1 MISYLIF
8 YFIVSTIFVIATLGL
23 NLQWGFAGLF
33 NAGVVAFMAIGGY
46 TFAILVGAP
55 RSDGIGGFGLPF
67 AMALPFAMIASAIA
81 ALVIGW
87 ATMRLREDFL
97 AIATFGIAI
106 TMQLIANNADF
117 LTGGSLGLHGLPRP
131 LAGAFHDSTSYN
143 AFYLLIVAVI
153 ATCAYVLLQAIVN
166 SPWGVSLRAIRDDEV
181 AAESLGKPVAQRRL
195 EAFMLGASLMG
206 LAGALY
212 AGFISY
218 ISPEDFQPLITF
230 QIWAML
236 IVGGSG
242 SNRGAVLGAI
252 VVWGLWTLS
261 GTAINSL
268 FGSEIATMAG
278 ALQSIL
284 IGLVLVLMLVFRPQG
299 LLGASPAPSTKS

>member
-8 YFIVSTIFVIATLGL
+8 FLVVSVIFVIATLGL

-55 RSDGIGGFGLPF
+55 RGEGIGGFGLPF
-67 AMALPFAMIASAIA
+67 AMALPCAMVASAVA
-81 ALVIGW
+81 SLVIGW

-97 AIATFGIAI
+97 AIATFGIAV
-106 TMQLIANNADF
+106 TMQLVANNADA

-131 LAGAFHDSTSYN
+131 FGDAFHDSTSYN

-153 ATCAYVLLQAIVN
+153 AACAYVLLQAIVD
-166 SPWGVSLRAIRDDEV
+166 SPWGTSLRAIRDDEA
-181 AAESLGKPVAQRRL
+181 AAESLGKPVARRRL

-218 ISPEDFQPLITF
+218 ISPADFQPLITF

-236 IVGGSG
+236 IIGGSG

-268 FGSEIATMAG
+268 FGSQIATMAG

-284 IGLVLVLMLVFRPQG
+284 IGLVLVLMLMFRPQG
-299 LLGASPAPSTKS
+299 LLGAAPAAKAKS